1 VEYLRVDI
9 KGVKPSKEK
18 WMEIGRVR
26 ELYPHLF
33 VE

>member
-1 VEYLRVDI
+1 VEYIGVGL
-9 KGVKPSKEK
+9 KGVKLSKAK

-26 ELYPHLF
+26 ELYPHLV